1 MTIALKVQADETVD
15 SKLAGLERKG
25 RVLSLLLENIPHIEF
40 GVMAYFN
47 SSSTEACVSCT
58 KPWAVYENSPAMI

>member
-1 MTIALKVQADETVD
+1 MTIALKVRADETVD

-47 SSSTEACVSCT
+47 SSSVSCT